1 MKRRKLKPFVVPMMY
16 AMSIAMLIGSV
27 YVIERVVN
35 NAVFESKKEDEV
47 KEVIYR
53 EDTDWEE
60 IINDVP
66 VVNEEVRIMRPYIN
80 EGVKVVKDYYDYKAD
95 SASQENS
102 IVYYGNTY
110 MQNSGVDYGMNG
122 EFEVVSLMDGDVVEV
137 IDDEIMGKTVKIK
150 HSNDLISVYQS
161 MGSVDV
167 KKDDKVTQGMVIG
180 KSGEANVSPELGNH
194 LHFELYYQGS
204 VVNPLDYYDKLIGE
218 LE

>member
-1 MKRRKLKPFVVPMMY
+1 MKRRKLKPFVVPAMY
-16 AMSIAMLIGSV
+16 VMSIAMLVGSV
-27 YVIERVVN
+27 YVIERIIN
-35 NAVFESKKEDEV
+35 NAVFESEGVEEV
-47 KEVIYR
+47 EEVIYR

-66 VVNEEVRIMRPYIN
+66 VVNEDVKIGKPYIN
-80 EGVKVVKDYYDYKAD
+80 EGVKIVKDYYDYKAD

-110 MQNSGVDYGMNG
+110 MQNSGVDYGMDG
-122 EFEVVSLMDGDVVEV
+122 EFEVVSILDGDVIEV
-137 IDDEIMGKTVKIK
+137 VDDDIMGKTVKIK

-204 VVNPLDYYDKLIGE
+204 VVNPQDYYDKLLGE